1 VSRHGHGHDSRHG
14 HDSGHAAHDRA
25 AASGK
30 ANLAG
35 VVEKV
40 GRVLADDPDAV
51 RVLESEHRGVTL
63 IELYMASGDLGRVIG
78 RQGRTAQA
86 LRTLVTVAAENAGR
100 KAQLEFRDGKA
111 PR

>member
-1 VSRHGHGHDSRHG
+1 MSPHQGGDSAR
-14 HDSGHAAHDRA
+14 AARSDRA
-25 AASGK
+25 SAPSGAK
-30 ANLAG
+30 PNLAS
-35 VVEKV
+35 VVERV
-40 GRVLADDPDAV
+40 GRLLADDPEAV
-51 RVLESEHRGVTL
+51 RVVESEHRGVTL

>member
-1 VSRHGHGHDSRHG
+1 VSPHGQDAG
-14 HDSGHAAHDRA
+14 RA
-25 AASGK
+25 AQGK
-30 ANLAG
+30 ANLAK
-35 VVEKV
+35 VVESV
-40 GRVLADDPDAV
+40 GRVLADEPDAV
-51 RVLESEHRGVTL
+51 RVIESEHRGVTL

-86 LRTLVTVAAENAGR
+86 LRTLVTVAAEHAGR